1 VGGSIHIIKK
11 NTESFL
17 IPSNEIS
24 LDVNV
29 EKTKYMVM
37 SQGQHVRQNQDMTGN
52 KSFKNVEQSRHLG
65 TTLTNQT
72 SINEEIKCDSEA
84 SP

>member
-1 VGGSIHIIKK
+1 MIKK

-24 LDVNV
+24 LEVNV

-37 SQGQHVRQNQDMTGN
+37 SQGQHVGQNQDIMIGN
-52 KSFKNVEQSRHLG
+52 KSLKNVEQSRYLG
-65 TTLTNQT
+65 TNQT
-72 SINEEIKCDSEA
+72 SIHEEIKCGSEA